1 MIYCFNPRCKK
12 PKNPD
17 GTEICQACS
26 SKLLLKE
33 RYRAVQFLGDGVF
46 SRSFAAEDT
55 QQRKIPCVI
64 KQFAPLPQIQGH
76 SEAMAKAMQ
85 VFEQEAKQLLELA
98 EQYPQIP
105 TLFDYFEQDK
115 YLYVAKYYIE
125 GKNLAQELQAQGAFS
140 EHQVREFLY
149 DVLPVLQVLHKRQL
163 VHRAIKPTNIILKK
177 SDRKFVLIDI
187 GISKQLAD
195 TRLTKTN
202 LRASTEV
209 YTPIEQLRGG
219 KAYPASDLYSLGVI
233 CIQMLTGAQVDDLY
247 DPIEGRWMW
256 REYIRN
262 MGTDIG
268 DSLAQIVDKM
278 LQDSIKDRYQSASD
292 ILKEFYT
299 GAIPRTTTSDRTK
312 SSPQE
317 PEKKAPR
324 WQCIHTIAGHLDTV
338 TTVAFS
344 PIPPGPPYEGGPGGI
359 LATGSA
365 DNTVKIWQSDTGK
378 LIRTFLGH
386 SDTVN
391 CIAFSPNDNSKET
404 PPLIASGSGDKTIKI
419 WQLDTGKLI
428 HSLTGHSVTVF
439 SIAFSP
445 DGEMLASASGDGTI
459 RLWHP
464 GTGKLLN
471 VLTGH
476 SDFVESV
483 AFSPSG
489 DRIASGSWDNTIRIW
504 QVSTGKLLH
513 TIKGHSGGIWS
524 VTFSPDGQTLASNS
538 GDNTIKLWHPETGT
552 LNYTLTENSDSAW
565 SVIFSPDGQTL
576 ASDSGNDTIK
586 IWHLPSRKVRST
598 LSGHLSQ
605 VRSIAFSRDGKMLA
619 TGSDDKTFKIWRFE

>member
-1 MIYCFNPRCKK
+1 MIYCLNPRCKK

-26 SKLLLKE
+26 SKLLLKD
-33 RYRAVQFLGDGVF
+33 RYRAIQFLGDGVF
-46 SRSFAAEDT
+46 SRSFAAEDI
-55 QQRKIPCVI
+55 QQRKVPCVI

-149 DVLPVLQVLHKRQL
+149 DVLPVLQVLHKRQI

-202 LRASTEV
+202 LRASTEI
-209 YTPIEQLRGG
+209 YTPIEQMRGG

-233 CIQMLTGAQVDDLY
+233 CIQMLTGAQVDDLF
-247 DPIEGRWMW
+247 DPVEGRWMW

-262 MGTDIG
+262 AGTDIS
-268 DSLAQIVDKM
+268 DSLAQILDKM
-278 LQDSIKDRYQSASD
+278 LQDSIKDRYQSASE

-299 GAIPRTTTSDRTK
+299 GAIPRTTASDRSK
-312 SSPQE
+312 SSTPE
-317 PEKKAPR
+317 PEKKAAR

-344 PIPPGPPYEGGPGGI
+344 PIPSI

-378 LIRTFLGH
+378 LIRTLLGH

-391 CIAFSPNDNSKET
+391 CIAFSPSSGAET

-428 HSLTGHSVTVF
+428 HTLTGHSVTVF

-464 GTGKLLN
+464 GTGKLFN
-471 VLTGH
+471 VLAGH

-524 VTFSPDGQTLASNS
+524 VTFSPDSQTLASNS

>member
-1 MIYCFNPRCKK
+1 MIYCLNPRCKK

-33 RYRAVQFLGDGVF
+33 RYRAIQFLGDGVF

-55 QQRKIPCVI
+55 QQRKVPCVI

-76 SEAMAKAMQ
+76 SEAMAKATQ

-149 DVLPVLQVLHKRQL
+149 DVLPVLQVLHKRQI

-177 SDRKFVLIDI
+177 SDRKFVAIDI

-202 LRASTEV
+202 LRTSTEV
-209 YTPIEQLRGG
+209 YTPIEQIRGG

-247 DPIEGRWMW
+247 DPVEGRWMW

-262 MGTDIG
+262 AGTDIS
-268 DSLAQIVDKM
+268 DSLAQILDKM
-278 LQDSIKDRYQSASD
+278 LQDSIKDRYQSASE

-299 GAIPRTTTSDRTK
+299 GAIPKTTTSDRSK
-312 SSPQE
+312 SSTQE
-317 PEKKAPR
+317 PEKKAAR

-344 PIPPGPPYEGGPGGI
+344 PIPPHPPSQGGPGGI
-359 LATGSA
+359 
-365 DNTVKIWQSDTGK
+365 
-378 LIRTFLGH
+378 H
-386 SDTVN
+386 
-391 CIAFSPNDNSKET
+391 
-404 PPLIASGSGDKTIKI
+404 ASQGG
-419 WQLDTGKLI
+419 
-428 HSLTGHSVTVF
+428 
-439 SIAFSP
+439 P
-445 DGEMLASASGDGTI
+445 
-459 RLWHP
+459 
-464 GTGKLLN
+464 
-471 VLTGH
+471 
-476 SDFVESV
+476 
-483 AFSPSG
+483 
-489 DRIASGSWDNTIRIW
+489 
-504 QVSTGKLLH
+504 
-513 TIKGHSGGIWS
+513 GGIH
-524 VTFSPDGQTLASNS
+524 ASQ
-538 GDNTIKLWHPETGT
+538 GGPGGIH
-552 LNYTLTENSDSAW
+552 
-565 SVIFSPDGQTL
+565 
-576 ASDSGNDTIK
+576 ASQGGPGGI
-586 IWHLPSRKVRST
+586 HA
-598 LSGHLSQ
+598 SQ
-605 VRSIAFSRDGKMLA
+605 GGPGGIHASQG
-619 TGSDDKTFKIWRFE
+619 G

>member
-1 MIYCFNPRCKK
+1 MIYCLNPRCKK

-26 SKLLLKE
+26 SKLLLKD
-33 RYRAVQFLGDGVF
+33 RYRAIQFLGDGVF
-46 SRSFAAEDT
+46 SRSFAAEDI
-55 QQRKIPCVI
+55 QQRKVPCVI

-115 YLYVAKYYIE
+115 SLYVAKYYIE

-149 DVLPVLQVLHKRQL
+149 DVLPVLQVLHKRQI

-202 LRASTEV
+202 LRASTEI
-209 YTPIEQLRGG
+209 YTPIEQMRGG

-233 CIQMLTGAQVDDLY
+233 CIQMLTGAQVDDLF
-247 DPIEGRWMW
+247 DPVEGRWMW

-262 MGTDIG
+262 AGTDIS
-268 DSLAQIVDKM
+268 DSLAQILDKM
-278 LQDSIKDRYQSASD
+278 LQDSIKDRYQSASE

-299 GAIPRTTTSDRTK
+299 GAIPRTTASDRSK
-312 SSPQE
+312 SSTPE
-317 PEKKAPR
+317 PEKKAAR

-344 PIPPGPPYEGGPGGI
+344 PIPSI

-378 LIRTFLGH
+378 LIRTLLGH

-391 CIAFSPNDNSKET
+391 CIAFSPSSGAET

-428 HSLTGHSVTVF
+428 HTLTGHSVTVF

-464 GTGKLLN
+464 GTGKLFN
-471 VLTGH
+471 VLAGH

-524 VTFSPDGQTLASNS
+524 VTFSPDSQTLASNS

>member
-1 MIYCFNPRCKK
+1 MIYCLNPRCKK

-46 SRSFAAEDT
+46 SRSFLAEDM
-55 QQRKIPCVI
+55 QQRKVPCVI

-115 YLYVAKYYIE
+115 YLYVVKYYIE
-125 GKNLAQELQAQGAFS
+125 GKNLAQELQAQGAFN

-149 DVLPVLQVLHKRQL
+149 DVLPVLQVLHKRQI

-202 LRASTEV
+202 LRASTEI
-209 YTPIEQLRGG
+209 YTPIEQMRGG

-247 DPIEGRWMW
+247 DPVEGRWMW

-262 MGTDIG
+262 TGTDIS
-268 DSLAQIVDKM
+268 DSLAQILDKM
-278 LQDSIKDRYQSASD
+278 LQDSIKDRYQSASE

-299 GAIPRTTTSDRTK
+299 GAIPRTTTSDRSK
-312 SSPQE
+312 SSTPE
-317 PEKKAPR
+317 PEKKAAR

-338 TTVAFS
+338 SSVAFS
-344 PIPPGPPYEGGPGGI
+344 PTPTI

-378 LIRTFLGH
+378 LIRTLLGH

-391 CIAFSPNDNSKET
+391 CVAFSPNNNGET

-419 WQLDTGKLI
+419 WHLDTGKLI

-471 VLTGH
+471 VLAGH

-489 DRIASGSWDNTIRIW
+489 LSIASGSWDNTIRIW

-513 TIKGHSGGIWS
+513 TIKGHSGGVWS
-524 VTFSPDGQTLASNS
+524 VTFSPDSQTLASNS

-565 SVIFSPDGQTL
+565 SVVFSPDGQSL

>member
-1 MIYCFNPRCKK
+1 MIYCLNPRCKK

-33 RYRAVQFLGDGVF
+33 RYRAIQFLGDGVF
-46 SRSFAAEDT
+46 SRSFLAEDM

-149 DVLPVLQVLHKRQL
+149 DVLPVLQVLHKRQI

-202 LRASTEV
+202 LRASTEI
-209 YTPIEQLRGG
+209 YTPIEQMRGG

-233 CIQMLTGAQVDDLY
+233 CIQMLTGAQVDDLF
-247 DPIEGRWMW
+247 DPLEGRWMW

-262 MGTDIG
+262 AGTDIS
-268 DSLAQIVDKM
+268 DSLAQILDKM
-278 LQDSIKDRYQSASD
+278 LQDSIKDRYQSASE

-299 GAIPRTTTSDRTK
+299 GAIPRTTTSDRSK
-312 SSPQE
+312 SSTPE
-317 PEKKAPR
+317 PEKKAAR

-344 PIPPGPPYEGGPGGI
+344 PTPTI

-378 LIRTFLGH
+378 LIRTLLGH

-391 CIAFSPNDNSKET
+391 CVAFSPNNNGET

-419 WQLDTGKLI
+419 WHLDTGKLI

-471 VLTGH
+471 V
-476 SDFVESV
+476 
-483 AFSPSG
+483 
-489 DRIASGSWDNTIRIW
+489 
-504 QVSTGKLLH
+504 
-513 TIKGHSGGIWS
+513 
-524 VTFSPDGQTLASNS
+524 
-538 GDNTIKLWHPETGT
+538 
-552 LNYTLTENSDSAW
+552 
-565 SVIFSPDGQTL
+565 
-576 ASDSGNDTIK
+576 
-586 IWHLPSRKVRST
+586 
-598 LSGHLSQ
+598 
-605 VRSIAFSRDGKMLA
+605 
-619 TGSDDKTFKIWRFE
+619 

>member
-1 MIYCFNPRCKK
+1 MIYCLNPRCKK

-26 SKLLLKE
+26 SKLLLKD
-33 RYRAVQFLGDGVF
+33 RYRAIQFLGDGVF
-46 SRSFAAEDT
+46 SRSFAAEDI
-55 QQRKIPCVI
+55 QQRKVPCVI

-149 DVLPVLQVLHKRQL
+149 DVLPVLQVLHKRQI

-202 LRASTEV
+202 LRASTEI
-209 YTPIEQLRGG
+209 YTPIEQMRGG

-233 CIQMLTGAQVDDLY
+233 CIQMLTGAQVDDLF
-247 DPIEGRWMW
+247 DPVEGRWMW

-262 MGTDIG
+262 AGTDIS
-268 DSLAQIVDKM
+268 DSLAQILDKM
-278 LQDSIKDRYQSASD
+278 LQDSIKDRYQSASE

-299 GAIPRTTTSDRTK
+299 GAIPRTTASDRSK
-312 SSPQE
+312 SSTPE
-317 PEKKAPR
+317 PEKKAAR

-344 PIPPGPPYEGGPGGI
+344 PIPSI

-378 LIRTFLGH
+378 LIRTLLGH

-391 CIAFSPNDNSKET
+391 CIAFSPSSGAET

-428 HSLTGHSVTVF
+428 HTLTGHSVTVF

-471 VLTGH
+471 VLAGH

-524 VTFSPDGQTLASNS
+524 VTFSPDSQTLASNS

>member
-1 MIYCFNPRCKK
+1 MIYCLNPRCKK

-33 RYRAVQFLGDGVF
+33 RYRAIQFLGDGVF
-46 SRSFAAEDT
+46 SRSFLAEDM

-149 DVLPVLQVLHKRQL
+149 DVLPVLQVLHKRQI

-202 LRASTEV
+202 LRASTEI
-209 YTPIEQLRGG
+209 YTPIEQMRGG

-233 CIQMLTGAQVDDLY
+233 CIQMLTGAQVDDLF
-247 DPIEGRWMW
+247 DPLEGRWMW

-262 MGTDIG
+262 AGTDIS
-268 DSLAQIVDKM
+268 DSLAQILDKM
-278 LQDSIKDRYQSASD
+278 LQDSIKDRYQSASE

-299 GAIPRTTTSDRTK
+299 GAIPRTTTSDRSK
-312 SSPQE
+312 SSTPE
-317 PEKKAPR
+317 PEKKAAR

-344 PIPPGPPYEGGPGGI
+344 PTPTI

-378 LIRTFLGH
+378 LIRTLLGH

-391 CIAFSPNDNSKET
+391 CVAFSPNNNGET

-419 WQLDTGKLI
+419 WHLDTGKLI

-471 VLTGH
+471 VLAGH

-489 DRIASGSWDNTIRIW
+489 LSIASGSWDNTIRIW

-513 TIKGHSGGIWS
+513 TIKGHSGGVWS
-524 VTFSPDGQTLASNS
+524 VTFSPDSQTLASNS

-565 SVIFSPDGQTL
+565 SVVFSPDGQSL

>member
-1 MIYCFNPRCKK
+1 MIYCLNPRCKK

-33 RYRAVQFLGDGVF
+33 RYRAIQFLGDGVF
-46 SRSFAAEDT
+46 SRSFAVEDIE
-55 QQRKIPCVI
+55 QRKVPCVI

-125 GKNLAQELQAQGAFS
+125 GKNLAQELQGHGAFS

-149 DVLPVLQVLHKRQL
+149 DVLPVLQVLHKRQI

-233 CIQMLTGAQVDDLY
+233 CIQMLTGAQLDDLY
-247 DPIEGRWMW
+247 DPVEGRWMW

-262 MGTDIG
+262 TGTDIS
-268 DSLAQIVDKM
+268 DSLAQILEKM

-292 ILKEFYT
+292 ILKEFYA
-299 GAIPRTTTSDRTK
+299 GAIPRTTTSDRSK
-312 SSPQE
+312 SSTQE
-317 PEKKAPR
+317 PEKKAAR

-338 TTVAFS
+338 TTVAICPTAS
-344 PIPPGPPYEGGPGGI
+344 IV
-359 LATGSA
+359 ATGSA
-365 DNTVKIWQSDTGK
+365 DKTVKIWQSDTGK
-378 LIRTFLGH
+378 LIRTLLGH

-391 CIAFSPNDNSKET
+391 CIAFSPNSTGGET

-419 WQLDTGKLI
+419 WHLDTGKLI
-428 HSLTGHSVTVF
+428 HTLTGHSVTVF

-471 VLTGH
+471 VLAGH

-524 VTFSPDGQTLASNS
+524 VTFSPDSQTLASNS

>member
-1 MIYCFNPRCKK
+1 MIYCLNPRCKK

-33 RYRAVQFLGDGVF
+33 RYRAIQFLGDGVF
-46 SRSFAAEDT
+46 SRSFAAEDM
-55 QQRKIPCVI
+55 QQRKVPCVI

-115 YLYVAKYYIE
+115 YLYVVKYYIE
-125 GKNLAQELQAQGAFS
+125 GKNLAQELQAQGAFN

-149 DVLPVLQVLHKRQL
+149 DVLPVLQVLHKRQI

-202 LRASTEV
+202 LRASTEI
-209 YTPIEQLRGG
+209 YTPIEQMRGG

-247 DPIEGRWMW
+247 DPVEGRWMW

-262 MGTDIG
+262 TGTDIS
-268 DSLAQIVDKM
+268 DSLAQILDKM
-278 LQDSIKDRYQSASD
+278 LQDSIKDRYQSASE

-299 GAIPRTTTSDRTK
+299 GAIPRTTTSDRSK
-312 SSPQE
+312 SSTPE
-317 PEKKAPR
+317 PEKKAAR

-338 TTVAFS
+338 SSVAFS
-344 PIPPGPPYEGGPGGI
+344 PTPTI

-378 LIRTFLGH
+378 LIRTLLGH

-391 CIAFSPNDNSKET
+391 CVAFSPNNNGET

-471 VLTGH
+471 VLAGH

-489 DRIASGSWDNTIRIW
+489 LSIASGSWDNTIRIW

-513 TIKGHSGGIWS
+513 TIKGHSGGVWS
-524 VTFSPDGQTLASNS
+524 VTFSPDSQTLASNS

-565 SVIFSPDGQTL
+565 SVVFSPDGQSL